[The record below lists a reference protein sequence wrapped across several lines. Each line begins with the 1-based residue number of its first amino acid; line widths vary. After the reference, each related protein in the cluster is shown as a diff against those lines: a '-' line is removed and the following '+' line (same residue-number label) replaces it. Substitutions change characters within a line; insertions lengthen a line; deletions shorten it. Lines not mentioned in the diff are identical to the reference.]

1 MLIAQNDAVA
11 FLRLLQLADSALPI
25 GSAAHSWGLETLTAQ
40 GSLNVALLEPFLV
53 HYFQEVSHAES
64 LCCRLGY
71 RLAPVASDTNTN
83 MFVSRWLHLN
93 AQVSALKTARE
104 SRNASAML
112 GRRLLALLY
121 GMEALPLLQEALQ
134 ASKAHKGDIHYSIAF
149 GLCGGVLSLDED
161 ATVLA
166 YLHQSLLSLV
176 SACQRLLP
184 LGQQQASRIVWRL
197 KPTLIAIAQQSEGST
212 LNIDDVA
219 LFTPL
224 IDLGSMRH
232 PTLPTRLFIS

>member
-1 MLIAQNDAVA
+1 MQIEQNDSLV

-25 GSAAHSWGLETLTAQ
+25 GSAAHSWGLETLVAQ
-40 GSLNVALLEPFLV
+40 GFLDVAQLEPFLA
-53 HYFQEVSHAES
+53 HYFQEIGHAES
-64 LCCRLGY
+64 ICCRLGY
-71 RLAPVASDTNTN
+71 RLALDATNDRFVAC
-83 MFVSRWLHLN
+83 WLNLN
-93 AQVSALKTARE
+93 AQVSALKAARE
-104 SRNASAML
+104 SRHASAML
-112 GRRLLALLY
+112 GRRLLTLLY
-121 GMEALPLLQEALQ
+121 GMEALPLLQDALQ
-134 ASKAHKGDIHYSIAF
+134 ASKARKGDIHYSVAF
-149 GLCGGVLSLDED
+149 GLCGGILSIDEN

-166 YLHQSLLSLV
+166 YLQQTLLGLV

-197 KPTLIAIAQQSEGST
+197 KPTLIAIARQSEGST

-232 PTLPTRLFIS
+232 PTLLTRLFIS